1 MQRHRLRAWAGIGRH
16 GMRHRACT
24 STTAPGRRSPPCT
37 GFGVGLCARVL
48 RPLWVHRAA
57 SPVIALTALTLTL
70 LATLY
75 PSYRA
80 SRVQPA
86 KVLRVEITFCQGLSK
101 TFQQGYIP
109 KRLFN
114 IMRKLSQSTNS
125 AGGTGRQVAPPAVGD
140 KVVVITPQGQDQ
152 RPQLRRDISH
162 RVYLT

>member
-114 IMRKLSQSTNS
+114 IMRKLSQFVR
-125 AGGTGRQVAPPAVGD
+125 GGEKHERSPILWIEVKISELFYNWGLTV
-140 KVVVITPQGQDQ
+140 
-152 RPQLRRDISH
+152 RRN
-162 RVYLT
+162 RV